1 MSEHSSRRDGWALDP
16 QESNKGKL
24 HIPRKSIRLPPPGVL
39 MRGRG
44 TGGKGGGHI
53 PAHAC
58 EYENKRGLR
67 VVTGV
72 EESDATTASPFAGGR
87 GRAAAAGRH
96 GVGNGNGKL
105 THCSS
110 GELTVAGVADPLGT
124 VALTGHSKFPCAAVA
139 AKDQP
144 AHTAVVP
151 PLAPREG
158 SMASVAACAVPVRLP
173 QVTQPRRYTSA
184 WVGYVR
190 TVGRPQAGQYLIYPG
205 GGGCR
210 LAPQGRHRAG
220 AVHVAC
226 PPPPRTGGRTAFDVT
241 GDLVEV

>member
-1 MSEHSSRRDGWALDP
+1 MSIP
-16 QESNKGKL
+16 QEETGGPSTL
-24 HIPRKSIRLPPPGVL
+24 RIATEESFTFRERVSVPLPPGVL

-44 TGGKGGGHI
+44 TAGKGDGHI

-72 EESDATTASPFAGGR
+72 KESDATTASPFAGGR

-105 THCSS
+105 TYCSS

-139 AKDQP
+139 AKYQP

-173 QVTQPRRYTSA
+173 QVTQPRRYTSV
-184 WVGYVR
+184 WVRYVR

-210 LAPQGRHRAG
+210 LA
-220 AVHVAC
+220 VHVAC
-226 PPPPRTGGRTAFDVT
+226 PPPPRTGGRTAFHVT